1 MSDTDHCVSPVVHT
15 SRRRSQSMPSFG
27 RVQVSW
33 SCTQV
38 PDFGGG
44 AVQEIIVKCSPPFQ
58 VTS

>member
-1 MSDTDHCVSPVVHT
+1 
-15 SRRRSQSMPSFG
+15 MPSFG

-44 AVQEIIVKCSPPFQ
+44 QCKRSLSSVPPHFKSPLDESVGYFISDLFAE
-58 VTS
+58 TKFG